1 MKKILALIL
10 GLMLCIT
17 GIPVFADD
25 VVPAAAG
32 EDVTVILQIDN
43 PVMTVNGTEYEVDPG
58 RGTAPVIVGDRT
70 LLPVRTIIESFGG
83 GVAWDDETQTV
94 ILGYGSDIITLVI
107 ESSTAY
113 LNETPVTLDVAPVLL
128 NERTMLPIRFIAE
141 SFGFGVEWNEGQQR
155 VTVTNAV
162 AVEPTPVPVETPQEA
177 KTLVVY
183 FSNTGNTK
191 TIAEYISEELGADL
205 FEIIPAVPYTS
216 ADLDYND
223 SSSRSTIEQNDS
235 SSRPEIANTVEN
247 MEQYDTIS
255 LGYPIW
261 WGRAPQIIS
270 TFLESY
276 NFDGKTIVPF
286 CTSASSGIGSSD
298 TNLHGLTSPGTNWL
312 AGRRF
317 SGGASRDVVAEWL
330 SE

>member
-247 MEQYDTIS
+247 MEQYDTIY

-270 TFLESY
+270 TFLAVSY
-276 NFDGKTIVPF
+276 T
-286 CTSASSGIGSSD
+286 
-298 TNLHGLTSPGTNWL
+298 HLTLPTK
-312 AGRRF
+312 A
-317 SGGASRDVVAEWL
+317 
-330 SE
+330 

>member
-10 GLMLCIT
+10 GLMLCIM

-83 GVAWDDETQTV
+83 SVAWDDETQTV

-141 SFGFGVEWNEGQQR
+141 SFGFGVEWNEEQQR

-247 MEQYDTIS
+247 MEQYDTIY

-261 WGRAPQIIS
+261 WGRAPQIMS

-276 NFDGKTIVPF
+276 DFDGKTIVPF

>member
-247 MEQYDTIS
+247 MEQYDTIY

>member
-10 GLMLCIT
+10 GLMLCIM

-83 GVAWDDETQTV
+83 SVAWDDETQTV

-141 SFGFGVEWNEGQQR
+141 SFGFGVEWNEEQQR

-247 MEQYDTIS
+247 MEQYDTIY

-261 WGRAPQIIS
+261 WGRAPQIMS

-276 NFDGKTIVPF
+276 DFDGKTIVPF

-312 AGRRF
+312 AGKRF
-317 SGGASRDVVAEWL
+317 PGGASRDAVAEWL

>member
-113 LNETPVTLDVAPVLL
+113 LNETPVTLDVAPGLL

-247 MEQYDTIS
+247 MEQYDTIY

>member
-83 GVAWDDETQTV
+83 GVAWDDENQTV

-247 MEQYDTIS
+247 MEQYDTIY

>member
-17 GIPVFADD
+17 GVPVFADD

-83 GVAWDDETQTV
+83 SVAWDDETQTV

-141 SFGFGVEWNEGQQR
+141 SFGFGVEWNEEQRR

-247 MEQYDTIS
+247 MEQYDTIY